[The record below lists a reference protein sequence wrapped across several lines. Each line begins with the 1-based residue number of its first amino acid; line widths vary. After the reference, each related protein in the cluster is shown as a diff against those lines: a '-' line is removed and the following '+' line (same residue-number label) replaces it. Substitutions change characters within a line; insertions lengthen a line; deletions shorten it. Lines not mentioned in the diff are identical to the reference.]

1 MRLSSK
7 NIVRFL
13 LPVAVLTT
21 LHALPSMALD
31 AVFPDPGLEAA
42 VRQEVFAKR
51 YNNEPLT
58 VEDVKNISRVV
69 GKAKKIV
76 SLEGLQHCQAVLE
89 IDLENNAIVD
99 LTQLQDL
106 KNVQSLNLA
115 GNQIE
120 SIEPLAGLTKL
131 QYLELS
137 RNRVRAIDA
146 VSQMTNMRSLYI
158 SDNQI
163 RTLKPI
169 SSMKKVWSLYAARNP
184 LEDLSAI
191 RELKWLETLDLSA
204 TGLSDLKTLDGLTE
218 IKRLTLSKNKIE
230 TLDPLVV
237 LCETDVA
244 GPKRFASY
252 LRLDIRENPLSE
264 TAKAKQLPKLRQL
277 GVRVTLDEN
286 PEK

>member
-1 MRLSSK
+1 MRFHSER
-7 NIVRFL
+7 IVRFL
-13 LPVAVLTT
+13 LVVAVLPTF
-21 LHALPSMALD
+21 LGSPALAVDP
-31 AVFPDPGLEAA
+31 VFPDRGLEAA

-51 YNNEPLT
+51 YNQEPLT
-58 VEDVKNISRVV
+58 VEDVKNISRVA
-69 GKAKKIV
+69 GKKRNIV

-99 LTQLQDL
+99 VVPLRDL
-106 KNVQSLNLA
+106 KKVQSLNLA

-120 SIEPLAGLTKL
+120 TIEPLAELNKL

-137 RNRVRAIDA
+137 RNRLSTIEP
-146 VSQMTNMRSLYI
+146 VSQMTNMRSLYL

-163 RTLKPI
+163 RSLKPI
-169 SSMKKVWSLYAARNP
+169 SNLKKVWSLYAARNP

-204 TGLSDLKTLDGLTE
+204 TGLSDLKALDGLGE
-218 IKRLTLSKNKIE
+218 IKRLALSKNKIE
-230 TLDPLVV
+230 SLEPLVV
-237 LCETDVA
+237 LCETDAA

-252 LRLDIRENPLSE
+252 LRFDIRENPLSE
-264 TAKAKQLPKLRQL
+264 IAKTKQLPRLREL
-277 GVRVTLDEN
+277 GVRVTLDDT